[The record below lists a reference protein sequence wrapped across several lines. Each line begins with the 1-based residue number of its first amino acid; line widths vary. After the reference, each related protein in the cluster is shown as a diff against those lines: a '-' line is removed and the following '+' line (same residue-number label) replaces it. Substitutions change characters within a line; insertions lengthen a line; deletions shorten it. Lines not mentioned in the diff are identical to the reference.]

1 VLHACDG
8 RFDMNKFRK
17 DKNTPTHAFA
27 HGRHRKKLSSC
38 CLRRRPD
45 RRRAASL
52 VGEEEVAELQGS
64 FTAGR
69 GTYRVDPPHG
79 PRKIPYS
86 SHNEYTHINITLHD
100 GKKLA
105 IIVTGSKS
113 F

>member
-1 VLHACDG
+1 
-8 RFDMNKFRK
+8 
-17 DKNTPTHAFA
+17 
-27 HGRHRKKLSSC
+27 
-38 CLRRRPD
+38 LRRRPD
-45 RRRAASL
+45 QRRAASV

-64 FTAGR
+64 FKAGR